1 MIAFLEGFSGNV
13 IQSDGYAGYDA
24 AVAYWN
30 ENHPD
35 HKIELCNCNIHARRK
50 FADSVKAQ
58 DQRQQN
64 RQYAFTERF
73 SMQKNNFV
81 KNFRR
86 IRLQKSS
93 ILSCESKKFFPFLK
107 ASMNGF

>member
-1 MIAFLEGFSGNV
+1 MIPFLEGFSGNV

-50 FADSVKAQ
+50 FADSVKATKYVL
-58 DQRQQN
+58 D
-64 RQYAFTERF
+64 
-73 SMQKNNFV
+73 MHP
-81 KNFRR
+81 
-86 IRLQKSS
+86 
-93 ILSCESKKFFPFLK
+93 KKVTVLK
-107 ASMNGF
+107 VTGVELVTLFYF